1 MVAHPRLTLPAD
13 DYIDLPEDPL
23 LRIAT
28 RRLALL
34 AATVAVTACASSGSG
49 SSGARSSPD
58 RLDRSEIMK
67 SNASNA
73 YELIN
78 RLRPNWLRTTSP
90 GSIGGGITRT
100 QMILVYLDGQR
111 LEDLNA
117 LKTIS
122 AASIQSGQWIDSAR
136 AATVLRDVPAG
147 PIAGAILLKT
157 Q

>member
-1 MVAHPRLTLPAD
+1 
-13 DYIDLPEDPL
+13 L

-28 RRLALL
+28 RRIALL
-34 AATVAVTACASSGSG
+34 AATVAIAACASSGSG

-58 RLDRSEIMK
+58 RLDRAEIVK

-78 RLRPNWLRTTSP
+78 RLRPNWLRVTHP
-90 GSIGGGITRT
+90 GSISGGATRT

-111 LEDLNA
+111 LEDMNA

-122 AASIQSGQWIDSAR
+122 AAGIQSGQWIDNAR
-136 AATVLRDVPAG
+136 AATVLRDAPTG